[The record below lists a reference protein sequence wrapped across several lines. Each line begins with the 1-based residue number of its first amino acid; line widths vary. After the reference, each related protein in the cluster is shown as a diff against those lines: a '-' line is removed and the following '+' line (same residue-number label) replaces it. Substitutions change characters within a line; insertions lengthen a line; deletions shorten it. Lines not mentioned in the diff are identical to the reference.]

1 MKTPFYTV
9 IEEQMNNGT
18 PAVLS
23 TVYQEEEGKPPAEN
37 RALSE
42 YFRVLSYAALS
53 EIEYHGAY
61 IIQSNGEEMGKWIFD
76 RRAERERSGNHDSNG
91 ST

>member
-23 TVYQEEEGKPPAEN
+23 TVYQEAEGEKAAED
-37 RALSE
+37 RALSK
-42 YFRVLSYAALS
+42 YFSVLSYAALS
-53 EIEYHGAY
+53 EIEYHAAY
-61 IIQSNGEEMGKWIFD
+61 IIRSDGAVIGERIFD
-76 RRAERERSGNHDSNG
+76 RRAE
-91 ST
+91 